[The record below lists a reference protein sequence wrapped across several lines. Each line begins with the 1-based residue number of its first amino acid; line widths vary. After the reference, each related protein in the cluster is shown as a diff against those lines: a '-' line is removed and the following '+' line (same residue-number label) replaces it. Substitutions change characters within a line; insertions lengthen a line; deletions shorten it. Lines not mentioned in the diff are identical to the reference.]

1 MIDLYNKVIVHDTD
15 PGYAEIKAYCHDHL
29 ILDNP
34 DYIKKVR
41 MGKITIGTDRYI
53 YLYESLPH
61 ALAVPF
67 GCFRDVW
74 HIVPDKNA
82 YNPRICPPERL
93 EYKSGINLYPYQE
106 QAVQAVIRGKNGVL
120 VMPCGSGKTQC
131 GLEIIARLG
140 GRALWLTHTHDLLNQ
155 SAERAKSCYDLPP
168 EAYGTITSGKVE
180 IGTHIT
186 FATVQTLCKLDLT
199 EYRDMFNV
207 IVVDEAQH
215 CAGSPTRVTQFYKVI
230 SSLAAWYKIGLTAT
244 PKRADGLQASMF
256 ALLGHKI
263 YEVTEH
269 GPCPIKV
276 KPVETGYVPNYW
288 AITQGDG
295 TIDYNKLINNVIED
309 DARFEKVMNVI
320 NSIPDASPTIVLANR
335 IKYLEDMRINYEK
348 TGICLYGKKPKEERK
363 KALEA
368 LNNGEIDCIFAT
380 YQLAAEGLDVPN
392 LRYVVFATPEQNET
406 TVIQAAGRVGRKAD
420 GKDFGTVIDFVDD
433 FSLYRKWF
441 SMRLRYYGKLNA
453 KIEN

>member
-1 MIDLYNKVIVHDTD
+1 VHDTD
-15 PGYAEIKAYCHDHL
+15 PGYAEIRAYCHEHL

-34 DYIKKVR
+34 DYIKKER
-41 MGKITIGTDRYI
+41 MGKWTGGMDQHI

-82 YNPRICPPERL
+82 YNPRICPPEHL

-106 QAVQAVIRGKNGVL
+106 RAVQGTLKGKFGVL

-140 GRALWLTHTHDLLNQ
+140 GRALWLTHTHDLLTQ
-155 SAERAKSCYDLPP
+155 SKERAKACYDLPP
-168 EAYGTITSGKVE
+168 EAYGTITAGKVA

-199 EYRDMFNV
+199 AYRDTFNV

-215 CAGSPTRVTQFYKVI
+215 CCGSPTRVTQFYKVI
-230 SSLAAWYKIGLTAT
+230 SSLAAYYKIGLTAT

-256 ALLGHKI
+256 ALLGPKI
-263 YEVTEH
+263 HEVTRQEVMH
-269 GPCPIKV
+269 NTCPIKV
-276 KPVETGYVPNYW
+276 RTIETGYIPEYD
-288 AITQGDG
+288 AILMGDG
-295 TIDYNKLINNVIED
+295 TIDYNKLIDNMIED
-309 DARFEKVMNVI
+309 DVRFEKIMSVI
-320 NSIPDASPTIVLANR
+320 NAIPHANPTIVLANR
-335 IKYLEDMRINYEK
+335 VKYLEDMRINYEK
-348 TGICLYGKKPKEERK
+348 TGICLSGKGQSKKAKEERR
-363 KALEA
+363 KALAA

-433 FSLYRKWF
+433 FVMYRGWYSK
-441 SMRLRYYGKLNA
+441 RLRYYKKLDA